1 MANTQ
6 TNFVDPEKFFDCV
19 HCGLCLSFCP
29 TYVELGTEMD
39 SPRGRIAT
47 MRSLHEGRFGL
58 DAEVVHHLDLC
69 LGCRACETACP
80 SGVHYGELI
89 EGARPFIEQN
99 YQRPL
104 PERLKRW
111 AINNTFS
118 NPYGMRLF
126 VLLLRAGATLGLG
139 RLARWQKLP
148 PQLRYWF
155 ALLPEKGSVS
165 STTLLEH

>member
-1 MANTQ
+1 MTNTQ
-6 TNFVDPEKFFDCV
+6 VNFVDHEKFFDCV

-47 MRSLHEGRFGL
+47 MRALQEGRIPL
-58 DAEVVHHLDLC
+58 DDDVVRHLDLC

-89 EGARPFIEQN
+89 EGVRPYIEQH

-104 PERLKRW
+104 LERLKRQ
-111 AINNTFS
+111 AINKLFP
-118 NPYGMRLF
+118 NPVGTRMLA
-126 VLLLRAGATLGLG
+126 LLLKTGAALRLG
-139 RLARWQKLP
+139 RLARWPKLP
-148 PQLRYWF
+148 
-155 ALLPEKGSVS
+155 
-165 STTLLEH
+165 